1 MYRVIVD
8 GDADIPPELYDK
20 VVYVPQYVIYD
31 GVSYKATRELISE
44 KLEDMLIPGK
54 ISTSMPST
62 GDFLE
67 GLKKL
72 DYPAIA
78 IHVSSGISSAYKSLH
93 AAAETIGVVDKLYIF
108 DTLTAAAGIGNYV
121 YAAYTLLE
129 KGINAS
135 EVYKILLDMQ
145 RNGKVQTLGL
155 VGDARFAAHGGRVS
169 GLAAAAAN
177 ALRFQVIVSPDEK
190 GVLKVVYKAFGRKK
204 ALRYVVKWAKELI
217 EKYERPVVGI
227 SHAWCEKDARFV
239 LEELLKTGKI
249 AYHFMTYVNPTLVAH
264 GGKGT
269 ISVSVMDFNY

>member
-20 VVYVPQYVIYD
+20 VVYVPQYVISE

-44 KLEDMLIPGK
+44 KLEEMLIPGK

-72 DYPAIA
+72 QYPAIA
-78 IHVSSGISSAYKSLH
+78 IHVSSGISSAYKALR
-93 AAAETIGVVDKLYIF
+93 AAAEMLGVVDKLYIF

-121 YAAYTLLE
+121 YAAHTLLE
-129 KGINAS
+129 NGMDIA
-135 EVYKILLDMQ
+135 EVYRILIDMQ
-145 RNGKVQTLGL
+145 KNGKVQTLGL

-177 ALRFQVIVSPDEK
+177 ALKFQVIVSPDEK
-190 GVLKVVYKAFGRKK
+190 GVLKVIYKAFGRKK
-204 ALRYVVKWAKELI
+204 TLRYIIKWAKELI
-217 EKYERPVVGI
+217 EKSKRPVVGI
-227 SHAWCEKDARFV
+227 SHAWCEKDAAFV
-239 LEELLKTGKI
+239 LEELLKTGKV

-269 ISVSVMDFNY
+269 MSVSVMDIDY